1 MNNFIF
7 SLNATIPIFLIM
19 VIGIL
24 LKKLNI
30 INDEFEKGLN
40 KFVFNLALPLLLF
53 QDISSTNFIKLW
65 DSKFVI
71 FCFITTFI
79 SIIISYFVSMFFKD
93 KSIQGEFIQSSY
105 RSSAS
110 IIGIAFVQNIYGN
123 IGASPLML
131 IGAVPL
137 YNVTAVIVLSLFNK
151 KEHNLNKQMITKTL
165 RGIITNPIIIGI
177 FLGLIWSLSGFKKSI
192 ILNKTLSSLAS
203 TATPLGL
210 ITIGASFNLKKAF
223 RKIKPALICSVFK
236 LLVFCIL
243 FIPFAV
249 AIGYRNDYLV
259 TILVMLGSATTVS
272 SYIMAKNMGHEGTL
286 TSSVV
291 MLTTMFSSVTL
302 TFWIF
307 ILKSLS
313 LI

>member
-30 INDEFEKGLN
+30 INDEFAKGLN
-40 KFVFNLALPLLLF
+40 KFVFNLALPVLLF
-53 QDISSTNFIKLW
+53 QDISSTNFIELW
-65 DSKFVI
+65 DSKFVT

-110 IIGIAFVQNIYGN
+110 IVGIAFVQNIYGN

-137 YNVTAVIVLSLFNK
+137 YNVTAVIVLSLFNQ

-177 FLGLIWSLSGFKKSI
+177 FLGLIWSLSGFEKSI